1 MIDMTVDV
9 GTVLA
14 PWQVVSCVYEC
25 VLLVIGLLL
34 CASIPYLK
42 PLPTC
47 VLRMREQALKALE
60 TCLVSHTP

>member
-1 MIDMTVDV
+1 MVDMMVDV

-25 VLLVIGLLL
+25 VLLVTGLLL
-34 CASIPYLK
+34 CASIPYSE
-42 PLPTC
+42 PFPMW
-47 VLRMREQALKALE
+47 VLRMREQALKASE